1 MPQDT
6 VTRIAVIGAGRL
18 GAALAARC
26 AKAGYDVIIGSRD
39 VERAARIAA
48 ELNDA
53 IGSQHIRSAANVDAA
68 GQADIVVLATPY
80 PAQRDT
86 LEALRPALRGKI
98 LLTAVNALNAQNVR
112 QVRLPAVSSAAEAQA
127 QLGDDTRVVAAFQTV
142 MSRILRDLDTPIE
155 SEALVAGNDADA
167 KRQVMLLAEAIGLR
181 AWDIGPIENA
191 AAAETMAAVVMH
203 LGAQHN
209 SKIAGLRVTGI
220 ST

>member
-1 MPQDT
+1 
-6 VTRIAVIGAGRL
+6 V
-18 GAALAARC
+18 
-26 AKAGYDVIIGSRD
+26 
-39 VERAARIAA
+39 
-48 ELNDA
+48 
-53 IGSQHIRSAANVDAA
+53 
-68 GQADIVVLATPY
+68 
-80 PAQRDT
+80 
-86 LEALRPALRGKI
+86 
-98 LLTAVNALNAQNVR
+98 VNALNAQNVR
-112 QVRLPAVSSAAEAQA
+112 QVRLPAISSAAEAQA

-167 KRQVMLLAEAIGLR
+167 KRQVMLLAEAIGMR

-220 ST
+220 STRISWLWPVVWAVRNSPMAWRRLSIHEFTRIIMNQFVRIRGD